1 MGLIVD
7 QVNQLTRGGWD
18 LIRDKEEVC
27 TRAATS
33 QQVQEVQRNKRYKR
47 HKRSNK
53 TRGAIRQ
60 EVQQDKRCNE
70 MATARPVS
78 SLKKTSTTRQKSLSM
93 FSNTK
98 EDGNEISALRQSFED
113 VKNDNEALKK
123 LAYEMVETALLGR
136 HAKTDVRDVIDEFE
150 HGRVLGVVDNNTN
163 RLIKKWAQ
171 KGLKHFVK
179 TLSWQIFWTSGVMPT
194 SKRNE

>member
-1 MGLIVD
+1 
-7 QVNQLTRGGWD
+7 
-18 LIRDKEEVC
+18 
-27 TRAATS
+27 
-33 QQVQEVQRNKRYKR
+33 
-47 HKRSNK
+47 
-53 TRGAIRQ
+53 
-60 EVQQDKRCNE
+60 

-98 EDGNEISALRQSFED
+98 EDVKEKSALRQSFED
-113 VKNDNEALKK
+113 VKNDKEAFKK
-123 LAYEMVETALLGR
+123 LAYEMIEAALLGR

-171 KGLKHFVK
+171 KGLKHFVENPELADLLDK
-179 TLSWQIFWTSGVMPT
+179 WGNAYVQEERVSGTKAVIK
-194 SKRNE
+194 KRGSLIPLEGVIQQKRSSLTNYIHAWNSNRTTRGLKCESCFSFI

>member
-60 EVQQDKRCNE
+60 EVQQEVQRDGDGSPCFQLE
-70 MATARPVS
+70 
-78 SLKKTSTTRQKSLSM
+78 
-93 FSNTK
+93 
-98 EDGNEISALRQSFED
+98 EDI
-113 VKNDNEALKK
+113 
-123 LAYEMVETALLGR
+123 
-136 HAKTDVRDVIDEFE
+136 
-150 HGRVLGVVDNNTN
+150 NN
-163 RLIKKWAQ
+163 
-171 KGLKHFVK
+171 
-179 TLSWQIFWTSGVMPT
+179 
-194 SKRNE
+194 